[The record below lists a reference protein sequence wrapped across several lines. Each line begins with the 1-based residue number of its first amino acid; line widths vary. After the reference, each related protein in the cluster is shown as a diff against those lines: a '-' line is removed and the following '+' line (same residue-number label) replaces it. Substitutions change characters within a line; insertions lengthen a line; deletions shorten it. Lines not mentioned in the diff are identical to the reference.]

1 MFKQIAHLVF
11 DRYSFVTICVLLLF
25 LTFLTDNF
33 ILSKEV
39 YYGYFANKLPTDKLQ
54 DSIDVY
60 RQWHW
65 LTYVL
70 VVAIYVIKGL
80 LVAFSISV
88 GLFIFFDSFEL
99 RKVIHVAFKAEYV
112 FLIASLIKV
121 IWFSY
126 FKTDYTLE
134 DIQFFYPL
142 SAINLFNSNSLQ
154 PWQVYPL
161 QVFNVF
167 EVIYWIVLACLL
179 SREVRGLDVSK
190 SMTIIMSS
198 YFPGLLVWISFVV
211 FLSLF
216 SS

>member
-1 MFKQIAHLVF
+1 M
-11 DRYSFVTICVLLLF
+11 LLLF

-39 YYGYFANKLPTDKLQ
+39 YYGYFANKLPTDKIQ